1 MSIRITLKNKIL
13 QDIKD
18 TNYFINKNKESI
30 NSLRASELNID
41 FISSRIIKVNED
53 ISKKQEILNILEKKL
68 SDLENGDL
76 DEEIKTEMKRN
87 SDLISEKSVESRQ
100 KKIKTREE
108 DTIKLKKLF
117 TKEKIDRRCFKYE
130 KKDFDYSYRYYIKTM
145 SKLPNH
151 ISENLRDMPNNKGYI
166 FKNIHFYGEKNKDN
180 SGLLTLF
187 EKKYEEKDV
196 LIIHEWSN
204 TEYKIYKKHGKNK
217 KYLFSSKKRRI
228 IC

>member
-76 DEEIKTEMKRN
+76 DEEIKNEMKRN
-87 SDLISEKSVESRQ
+87 SDIISGKSIESRQ

-130 KKDFDYSYRYYIKTM
+130 KKDFDYSYRFYIKTV

-151 ISENLRDMPNNKGYI
+151 IAENLRDMPNNKGYI

-180 SGLLTLF
+180 SGLLTFF
-187 EKKYEEKDV
+187 EKKY
-196 LIIHEWSN
+196 
-204 TEYKIYKKHGKNK
+204 
-217 KYLFSSKKRRI
+217 
-228 IC
+228 